1 MIHQFMDYP
10 MEESNIRYTGITQAT
25 SDLGCAD
32 GDLSFSH
39 NLIIQNGGM
48 RPIVLPDAE
57 FTLGEGERLVY
68 IHVMSQYKNYLVTTT
83 DGKLGFYDQDFQYEL
98 IEGFS
103 GADSILS
110 VSSVGNT
117 VIVFSDEGMH
127 YLLYRDGL
135 YEYLGQKPPETVISF
150 SLTGKS
156 QVLVK
161 STGSNSGQSL
171 WMIQK
176 NSGDESWSEPVRVSR
191 EAEDVHTGDWK
202 TYVFRKAHL
211 DISGIVLPNKPTGND
226 PVPDGWSDFPDEK
239 GGGWCICIGSVNNA
253 DGTIAWSDVYMADD
267 KYGQGSVKFRFF
279 ANSSADEAPPC
290 DRSATNP
297 EGWLSYPPS
306 VNTDEDSVF
315 SVSLSDGFEE
325 SEYKLLEADMLD
337 RIELSDDDKTTVS
350 TDVLGKAALW
360 VYEATKENKF
370 VYPFFVRYAY
380 RLYDGSYIMQSAPL
394 LMVPNSSGRPA
405 VIINRMTGK
414 DGNVNTLYYQVVG
427 PHVEL
432 EIHKLVL
439 GEGLEKWKDI
449 VTGID
454 IFVSEQFY
462 NYLPNGQLEYLYS
475 REKYAYKDAYTLSRL
490 DNYSNFGSYMYT
502 YQKLPV
508 LSPEA
513 LYGTS
518 VMEIDDEGRYL
529 YGSIVI
535 DLPEVEDAQGDYLEK
550 IRSNGLFYLFKS
562 YSIDPDD
569 EDYLKE
575 GTVEADENQ
584 LRNLNLQKTLPDDY
598 QTHDLIKPLYAFAY
612 NQRLNLANVRRELF
626 DGFPAEM
633 QVGYNVSFLGSE
645 IMELKN
651 YYTIF
656 IYVHA
661 VDGEEIIVS
670 QPAGEEVYY
679 FTDYL
684 FYPDPNA
691 YKAVIV
697 YGSQIRQAAEI
708 QLTEHKSLNGAYWFS
723 GFKAGPVYESISPA
737 DVPVASANRE
747 IVEKNK
753 IYTSEAGNPFYFPLG
768 GINTVGVGEIR
779 GISSTTRALSQGQF
793 GQFPLLV
800 FATDGIWAMEVSD
813 TGLYSVKQP
822 MSRDVCT
829 NPQSITQTDGAVVF
843 VSDKGLMVVDGSNV
857 DLLSAELDGPSFDPQ
872 TVDRLHDVLAKE
884 NLLEE
889 VGNQVPVKD
898 FLEGCRIAYD
908 YPNARLV
915 LFREGSPYAYVY
927 SLNSRTWATMSAN
940 FVTEVTD
947 YPNSYLQRITG
958 EVVNL
963 SQKQD
968 YDDTGKEVRI
978 FLLSRPMKL
987 GDDALKTVNAVV
999 NRGQMRRMEGAVMVF
1014 ASHDGMNYVPIGSAR
1029 GYRVTRLQGSPYR
1042 YFRVAIVR
1050 DMHIGESLAQTSV
1063 YFTRKWR
1070 NKPR

>member
-1 MIHQFMDYP
+1 MIHPFMDYP

-25 SDLGCAD
+25 SDLDCAD
-32 GDLSFSH
+32 GDLSLSH
-39 NLIIQNGGM
+39 NLISQNGGM

-127 YLLYRDGL
+127 YLLYRDGS

-414 DGNVNTLYYQVVG
+414 DGNFKTLYYQVVG

-475 REKYAYKDAYTLSRL
+475 REKYAYKDAYTISRL

-508 LSPEA
+508 LSAEA

-518 VMEIDDEGRYL
+518 VMEIDDEEQYL
-529 YGSIVI
+529 LGSIVI

-550 IRSNGLFYLFKS
+550 IRSNG
-562 YSIDPDD
+562 
-569 EDYLKE
+569 
-575 GTVEADENQ
+575 V
-584 LRNLNLQKTLPDDY
+584 LPV
-598 QTHDLIKPLYAFAY
+598 Q
-612 NQRLNLANVRRELF
+612 
-626 DGFPAEM
+626 
-633 QVGYNVSFLGSE
+633 
-645 IMELKN
+645 
-651 YYTIF
+651 
-656 IYVHA
+656 
-661 VDGEEIIVS
+661 
-670 QPAGEEVYY
+670 
-679 FTDYL
+679 
-684 FYPDPNA
+684 
-691 YKAVIV
+691 
-697 YGSQIRQAAEI
+697 
-708 QLTEHKSLNGAYWFS
+708 
-723 GFKAGPVYESISPA
+723 
-737 DVPVASANRE
+737 
-747 IVEKNK
+747 
-753 IYTSEAGNPFYFPLG
+753 
-768 GINTVGVGEIR
+768 
-779 GISSTTRALSQGQF
+779 
-793 GQFPLLV
+793 
-800 FATDGIWAMEVSD
+800 
-813 TGLYSVKQP
+813 
-822 MSRDVCT
+822 
-829 NPQSITQTDGAVVF
+829 
-843 VSDKGLMVVDGSNV
+843 
-857 DLLSAELDGPSFDPQ
+857 
-872 TVDRLHDVLAKE
+872 
-884 NLLEE
+884 
-889 VGNQVPVKD
+889 
-898 FLEGCRIAYD
+898 
-908 YPNARLV
+908 V
-915 LFREGSPYAYVY
+915 LF
-927 SLNSRTWATMSAN
+927 
-940 FVTEVTD
+940 
-947 YPNSYLQRITG
+947 
-958 EVVNL
+958 
-963 SQKQD
+963 
-968 YDDTGKEVRI
+968 
-978 FLLSRPMKL
+978 
-987 GDDALKTVNAVV
+987 
-999 NRGQMRRMEGAVMVF
+999 
-1014 ASHDGMNYVPIGSAR
+1014 H
-1029 GYRVTRLQGSPYR
+1029 
-1042 YFRVAIVR
+1042 
-1050 DMHIGESLAQTSV
+1050 
-1063 YFTRKWR
+1063 
-1070 NKPR
+1070 

>member
-1 MIHQFMDYP
+1 

-25 SDLGCAD
+25 SDLDCAD
-32 GDLSFSH
+32 GDLSLSH
-39 NLIIQNGGM
+39 NLISQNGGM

-117 VIVFSDEGMH
+117 VIVFSDDGMH
-127 YLLYRDGL
+127 YLLYRDGS

-202 TYVFRKAHL
+202 TYVFRMSELIAG
-211 DISGIVLPNKPTGND
+211 SGIVIPDKPSGNN
-226 PVPDGWSDFPDEK
+226 PIPDGWLDVPDKESS
-239 GGGWCICIGSVNNA
+239 GWCICIGSVNYVENA
-253 DGTIAWSDVYMADD
+253 IVWSDVYVLDE
-267 KYGQGSVKFRFF
+267 GIRVESVKFRF
-279 ANSSADEAPPC
+279 AVNNSSEEPPVC
-290 DRSATNP
+290 DTSANDP
-297 EGWLSYPPS
+297 AGWLVYPPA

-315 SVSLSDGFEE
+315 SVKLTDGFSLDEFNLM
-325 SEYKLLEADMLD
+325 KKGMLD
-337 RIELSDDDKTTVS
+337 RIELSENDKTAVS
-350 TDVLGKAALW
+350 NDVLAKAALW
-360 VYEATKENKF
+360 VYEATEENKF

-380 RLYDGSYIMQSAPL
+380 KLYDGSYLMQSAPL
-394 LMVPNSSGRPA
+394 LLVPNSSGRPA
-405 VIINRMTGK
+405 VLIHRLTGEDDDFK
-414 DGNVNTLYYQVVG
+414 TIYYQVVG

-432 EIHKLVL
+432 EIHKLSL

-449 VTGID
+449 VMGID
-454 IFVSEQFY
+454 IFISEQFY

-475 REKYAYKDAYTLSRL
+475 REKYAYRDAYTISRL
-490 DNYSNFGSYMYT
+490 DNYSNFGQYMYT
-502 YQKLPV
+502 YQKMRV
-508 LSPEA
+508 LGAEA

-518 VMEIDDEGRYL
+518 VMYIDSEGKYEL
-529 YGSIVI
+529 SSMMI
-535 DLPEVEDAQGDYLEK
+535 DLPELEDAQGDYLEK

-562 YSIDPDD
+562 YSIDPED
-569 EDYLKE
+569 EDYIQE
-575 GTVEADENQ
+575 GVVEADENQ
-584 LRNLNLQKTLPDDY
+584 LRNIRLQKTLPDDY
-598 QTHDLIKPLYAFAY
+598 QTHDLIKPQYAFVY

-633 QVGYNVSFLGSE
+633 QVGYNTKFYSDTGEEEFKYAYS
-645 IMELKN
+645 
-651 YYTIF
+651 IF
-656 IYVHA
+656 IFVHT
-661 VDGEEIIVS
+661 DTGHDIIVLS
-670 QPAGEEVYY
+670 PAGEQVFY
-679 FTDYL
+679 FTDFL
-684 FYPDPNA
+684 FYPDPKA
-691 YKAVIV
+691 YKAVV
-697 YGSQIRQAAEI
+697 AQYNDWSSYAVELP
-708 QLTEHKSLNGAYWFS
+708 LTEHKALNGAYWFS
-723 GFKAGPVYESISPA
+723 GFKGGPAYQSISSA
-737 DVPVASANRE
+737 DLPTASPNKE
-747 IVEKNK
+747 ITEKNK
-753 IYTSEAGNPFYFPLG
+753 IYTSEVGNPFYFPLG
-768 GINTVGVGEIR
+768 GINTVGVGEIK

-829 NPQSITQTDGAVVF
+829 NPKSITQTDGAVVF
-843 VSDKGLMVVDGSNV
+843 VSGKGLMVVDGSNV
-857 DLLSAELDGPSFDPQ
+857 DLLSAELDGPSFDPL
-872 TVDRLHDVLAKE
+872 TVDRLGDVLARE
-884 NLLEE
+884 GLREE
-889 VGNQVPVKD
+889 VGSQVPVKD
-898 FLEGCRIAYD
+898 FLAGCRIAYD

-927 SLNSRTWATMSAN
+927 SLNSRTWATMSAD

-947 YPNSYLQRITG
+947 YPNSYLQRETG
-958 EVVNL
+958 EVVNI

-968 YDDTGKEVRI
+968 YDDTSKEVRT

-987 GDDALKTVNAVV
+987 GDDALKTVNMVINRGHLRRSGGAVV
-999 NRGQMRRMEGAVMVF
+999 VF
-1014 ASHDGMNYVPIGSAR
+1014 ASHDGMKYVPIGSAV

-1042 YFRVAIVR
+1042 YFRVAVVR

>member
-1 MIHQFMDYP
+1 

-25 SDLGCAD
+25 SELDCAD
-32 GDLSFSH
+32 GDLSLSH
-39 NLIIQNGGM
+39 NLISQNGGM

-83 DGKLGFYDQDFQYEL
+83 DGKSGFYDQDFQYEL

-127 YLLYRDGL
+127 YLLYRDGS
-135 YEYLGQKPPETVISF
+135 YEYLGQKPPETAISF
-150 SLTGKS
+150 SLSGKS
-156 QVLVK
+156 QVLIK
-161 STGSNSGQSL
+161 SIGSNSGQSL

-176 NSGDESWSEPVRVSR
+176 NDGDDAWSEPVRVSK

-202 TYVFRKAHL
+202 TYVFKEIEVSV
-211 DISGIVLPNKPTGND
+211 DTGGTGDVYYIVPGKPSGNNPI
-226 PVPDGWSDFPDEK
+226 PDGWYDVPNRN
-239 GGGWCICIGSVNNA
+239 GVNWCICIGSVSYEEN
-253 DGTIAWSDVYMADD
+253 TISWDNVHCFNDSIRPE
-267 KYGQGSVKFRFF
+267 SVKFRFA
-279 ANSSADEAPPC
+279 ANTDADEAPPC
-290 DRSATNP
+290 DTSSANP
-297 EGWLSYPPS
+297 EGWLATPPA
-306 VNTDEDSVF
+306 VNTDEDSIF
-315 SVSLSDGFEE
+315 SVSLSDGFPE
-325 SEYKLLEADMLD
+325 SDYKLLDQGMLD
-337 RIELSDDDKTTVS
+337 RIELSDNDKTTVS
-350 TDVLGKAALW
+350 NDVLAKTALW
-360 VYEATKENKF
+360 VYEATEENKF

-405 VIINRMTGK
+405 VIVNRMTGK
-414 DGNVNTLYYQVVG
+414 DGNFKTLYYQVVG

-432 EIHKLVL
+432 EIHKLTL
-439 GEGLEKWKDI
+439 GEDLEKWKDI
-449 VTGID
+449 VVGID
-454 IFVSEQFY
+454 VFVSEQFY

-475 REKYAYKDAYTLSRL
+475 REKYAYKDAYTISRL
-490 DNYSNFGSYMYT
+490 DSYSNFGQYMYT
-502 YQKLPV
+502 WQKMYI
-508 LSPEA
+508 LSAQA

-518 VMEIDDEGRYL
+518 VMEVDNEGQYL
-529 YGSIVI
+529 LGTVMV
-535 DLPEVEDAQGDYLEK
+535 DLPKVEDAQGDYLEK

-569 EDYLKE
+569 EDYIQE
-575 GTVEADENQ
+575 GAVEADENQ

-661 VDGEEIIVS
+661 GDGEEIIVS

-691 YKAVIV
+691 YKAVIIQGG
-697 YGSQIRQAAEI
+697 YFNQAAEI

-857 DLLSAELDGPSFDPQ
+857 DLLSAELDGPSFDPH

-915 LFREGSPYAYVY
+915 LFREGSQYAYVY
-927 SLNSRTWATMSAN
+927 SLNSRTWATISAD

-947 YPNSYLQRITG
+947 YPNSYLQRTTG